1 MEKEDLKKLL
11 IVTLFATAMGFLE
24 AVVVVY
30 LRELYYPGGFT
41 FPLRM
46 MTEKIYLTEIIR
58 EASTLV
64 MLLTFGILAGK
75 TAWERF
81 GWFLFSFAVW
91 DILYYVALKVLLNWP
106 ESLLTWD
113 ILFLIPVVWVGPV
126 LAPVI
131 SSLLMIFLCLLIL
144 HLKKKG
150 FRHGYNLK
158 AWAVLGTGALLT
170 FISYVLDYTRIL
182 LQTPLHED
190 SGSILNDQALKEAV
204 SRYVPE
210 RFAWEWHIAGSILI
224 VASMLLHYSRY
235 AGEKKNVS

>member
-11 IVTLFATAMGFLE
+11 IVSLFATAMGFLE
-24 AVVVVY
+24 AAVVVY

-64 MLLTFGILAGK
+64 MLLTIGILSGK

-91 DILYYVALKVLLNWP
+91 DILYYVALKALLNWP
-106 ESLLTWD
+106 ESLLSWD

-131 SSLLMIFLCLLIL
+131 TSLLMIFLSLLIL

-158 AWAVLGTGALLT
+158 AWLVLITGAMLT
-170 FISYVLDYTRIL
+170 FISYVIDYTRIL
-182 LQTPLHED
+182 FQTPLHED
-190 SGSILNDQALKEAV
+190 SSSMLNIQALKETV
-204 SRYVPE
+204 SRHVPE

-224 VASMLLHYSRY
+224 VASMLLHYSRHTR
-235 AGEKKNVS
+235 GKKNVS